1 MHVGPGHAWALC
13 EAALQM
19 GHDAPDK
26 SYQHLV
32 EVLVALRPRL
42 FSASYTRPD
51 RRLRTRG
58 AGGR

>member
-1 MHVGPGHAWALC
+1 
-13 EAALQM
+13 M